1 MKGLNGLPLDDD
13 IIDRILQ
20 FSPDFAALRAA
31 ILTSQSFHNI
41 FRTHPKSILRTVAYN
56 VTGPALPQAL
66 RCIRYQL
73 PDTEDEDPATGNPVT
88 QHETDERAPITKEET
103 YELVKNANIARDFE
117 NLFNLRH
124 KDRKF
129 KSSRLNAEE
138 SWRFC
143 RAMYRI
149 MLYSR
154 VFPGSRYYEFEDDDE
169 QEDLA
174 TRLATAR
181 AERKK
186 FLQDFSPDE
195 LYEIHSVSEF
205 LVETAI
211 WVGKEYP
218 FNNDN
223 GDIALACGP
232 EIIHECIQT
241 LSLDP
246 LLDALNDIGV
256 HGDDECPLIS
266 GYLSYPLSK
275 IYEERKVKPPPTDSS
290 RWKSVLDHIEGE
302 NDPCAHCSK
311 ITGFNLWGRSTF
323 DYLNGETT
331 LFHPYHL
338 PRILKGWLG
347 FSLSDASRL
356 RKEYIDISQDIYCIV
371 EDILESDYKQAEF
384 ADRKSEDW
392 LCQEC
397 LTKLLKEHLHL
408 WLLDRKRKAGEQ
420 IPDNC
425 WYGWNCRT
433 MMHREEHAKKLN
445 VCTTRLSRANPF

>member
-1 MKGLNGLPLDDD
+1 MRGLNNLPLDDD
-13 IIDRILQ
+13 IIVRVLR
-20 FSPDFAALRAA
+20 FSPDFATLRAA
-31 ILTSQSFHNI
+31 ILTSQSFHNV
-41 FRTHPKSILRTVAYN
+41 FKTHLKPILRAVAYN

-73 PDTEDEDPATGNPVT
+73 PDTDNSDTENEDPAIGNPVT

-103 YELVKNANIARDFE
+103 YGLVKNANIIRDFE
-117 NLFNLRH
+117 NLFSLRH

-129 KSSRLNAEE
+129 NTSRLNAEE
-138 SWRFC
+138 SQRFC

-154 VFPGSRYYEFEDDDE
+154 VFPGSRYYEFEGDDDE

-174 TRLATAR
+174 TRLETAR

-186 FLQDFSPDE
+186 FLQDFSTDE

-205 LVETAI
+205 LVETVI
-211 WVGKEYP
+211 WVGEDDEEHS
-218 FNNDN
+218 FDNDN

-232 EIIHECIQT
+232 EIIHECMQT
-241 LSLDP
+241 TSPDP
-246 LLDALNDIGV
+246 LSDALNYIGV
-256 HGDDECPLIS
+256 HGDDEYPLIS

-311 ITGFNLWGRSTF
+311 ITGFNLWGRSTS
-323 DYLNGETT
+323 DYLSGETT
-331 LFHPYHL
+331 LFHPYDL
-338 PRILKGWLG
+338 PRILKGRLG

-356 RKEYIDISQDIYCIV
+356 RKEYNDISQDIYCIV

-384 ADRKSEDW
+384 ADKKSEDW

-425 WYGWNCRT
+425 W
-433 MMHREEHAKKLN
+433 HVL
-445 VCTTRLSRANPF
+445 